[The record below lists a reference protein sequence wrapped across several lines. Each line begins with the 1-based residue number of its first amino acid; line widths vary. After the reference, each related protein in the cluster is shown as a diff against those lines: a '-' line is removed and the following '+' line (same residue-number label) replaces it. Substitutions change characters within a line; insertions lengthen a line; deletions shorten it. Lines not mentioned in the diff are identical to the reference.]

1 MTKRDPNPAL
11 SDFLASVEKK
21 AYRMAQLAINDR
33 EEAFDIVQDAMISL
47 VKRYGQKEPQ
57 QWRPLF
63 YRILHNRIQD
73 HYRRAKT
80 RRMVFGW
87 FSGQQDDDETGTV
100 DPVNNAADA
109 TPGGSEQLKSSR
121 AVAALDE
128 AISQLPLRQQQAVML
143 RLWEGLS
150 VAETAHAMRCSH
162 GSVKTHY
169 SRAIS
174 KLRETLGEH
183 WP

>member
-1 MTKRDPNPAL
+1 MRAHDDNPEL
-11 SDFLASVEKK
+11 SNFLASVEKR

-47 VKRYGQKEPQ
+47 VRRYGGRDPQ

-63 YRILHNRIQD
+63 YRILQNRIQD

-80 RRMVFGW
+80 RQMIFGW
-87 FSGQQDDDETGTV
+87 FSCGGDDGEGDNPI
-100 DPVNNAADA
+100 DNAADH
-109 TPGGSEQLKSSR
+109 TPEVSEQLKSSR
-121 AVAALDE
+121 AVVALDE
-128 AISQLPLRQQQAVML
+128 AIAQLPLRQQQAVML
-143 RLWEGLS
+143 RLWEGLD
-150 VAETAHAMRCSH
+150 VAETARAMRCSA

-169 SRAIS
+169 SRAIG